1 MATLTQ
7 INKIVNDVS
16 VEDNTAAGAESAG
29 KNLDALQEK
38 SDSVADS
45 LSGIGTA
52 AQEAVEAVAKT
63 ADTAS
68 SALEDTAQS
77 GVKSLSTLRR
87 AVTGLRQEEKA
98 LQEDL
103 DRSSAA
109 GADTTAITSRLSE
122 VQDILGKTRDQ
133 IADLTQ
139 RQKAAADAQAAWNGE
154 LGQGSA
160 ATLGM
165 RDALMSLDQAQK
177 GVAGGLQGSMT
188 GSLKSFLQM
197 SAAAG
202 DEVASLTLRLQKE
215 QDRLE
220 QMRVQAADAVADG
233 MSQSDAD
240 AGVSSQQ
247 AKVDTTSQRLNDAR
261 RLRDALDQEA
271 EGHKNNSNAAKLESY
286 QLNILMDEAHKFLD
300 MVLSGGNPLQAA
312 FYEVPNAVGVLGGFR
327 KSVDLA
333 INAMTGPAGYVAA
346 AAAVGA
352 GLYKMGSM
360 AEEEQSRLAKLSTQ
374 LKATRDDAQHM
385 AGAIMSASD
394 SLKAMPGW
402 DESSA
407 RTAATTIGGT
417 YNFTGSSTDIST
429 LSGIARDAG
438 AIFGSLED
446 GLKAVQTAMVDPT
459 AEIEALYK
467 QHLPGVDAALV
478 EQVKNLQA
486 SGQQGAAYALVIGK
500 IRDASKDA
508 YDQGLTPFQRSLEN
522 LEKAASPVTHA
533 ISDLVTGMGGRLLEW
548 LTDLIKL
555 IPTTT
560 RPTTDGLAGKQLLDN
575 YAGGNHHYGLG
586 QVDPRYSSGYDIST
600 PQGNI
605 DAAIK
610 IFQEANARAGGNW
623 DNTLAY
629 YSGNKVGSSGQ
640 KSYNSSVYGYDIN
653 TLPSDT
659 SSLIDTETSRLG
671 LSSRLVN
678 LFKGV
683 IGHESGGHQYVDH
696 AGGVS
701 GSAAAVQHATSA
713 AVIDN
718 TRSVAGGA
726 ADAAGG
732 YSSSSWSEQRAG
744 IEAYI
749 EAQQKLQTT
758 QKAGSE
764 AWQETQERI
773 TTARVALADTLSPQ
787 EKITQGLTD
796 SLDPLKAQTGY
807 WRSMAEVVAQFDQ
820 TTRGT
825 GTDQQALTA
834 AMAAKQRQL
843 AAAYDDGTVSA
854 ERQARSQAAIADAA
868 GGSAVALQ
876 HATNYQQAYTEAQ
889 NDFSTTS
896 PEFAAAVAKRT
907 AALDA
912 STAAQMKTQQLQQN
926 AGLSDNLD
934 MIQAETASIGQ
945 NAEQRQVNLAVMQA
959 ELEKH
964 RQYGDVL
971 PQEAQDYIDLTGRVA
986 EASAEYQHQQ
996 ETLQELTGDI
1006 SSMADTLSSDV
1017 TQAFVDASNGGVTFK
1032 SVMQGL
1038 ETQIISMVAKLALIN
1053 PLLNAIDGQ
1062 SRTTLGDI
1070 SSVLSGASSSGGFGS
1085 GSIGSDPFG
1094 GAGTTIENFS
1104 SGGASSSVLGGST
1117 SWLSS
1122 GLKTNLFGTATVG
1135 NLLGGIGGGFGI
1147 GSALSGIGGGTK
1159 TNGMIGS
1166 AVGSAA
1172 GAAAGS
1178 FIPVVGT
1185 MLGGLIGGGLGGLLG
1200 GLFGHKKNPYT
1211 IDQVM
1216 TTGGSL
1222 SLGKTWNQAQTDQ
1235 ITEQLKSDIASFN
1248 KVLSTD
1254 GVTIGGGNGGLLGTV
1269 RDDKNNKDKSLQSV
1283 SLTDLLKQATYSTSD
1298 ATFQQALQQG
1308 LPSDATSVSDYATAI
1323 ANLKTM
1329 ADTVDQLG
1337 VAVSKFNSD
1346 GTVTVGSFT
1355 KATGDLKT
1363 ALDTALDG
1371 KSLSTSDLQT
1381 QISTITT
1388 FVDTTMPGL
1397 LKATVSGQQ
1406 SWVDQMAALKQ
1417 TYEAAASQA
1426 SQYGLDGTQLNA
1438 KYQSLYD
1445 QGFASQLD
1453 TLRQSD
1459 LSVQAR
1465 YQTATGDDEGAAL
1478 TNFDIS
1484 ADQQRQQLA
1493 DNWKN
1498 FLGDAYTSQ
1507 QEYISQSADLEKTLS
1522 AERLKIQQQYN
1533 DQALQSAES
1542 VMSSLET
1549 YGAGL
1554 ATSDAS
1560 PLSAADQYKVA
1571 NDNFTTD
1578 LTAAQGGSFTALQAM
1593 QGDMQTLL
1601 AQSKTFNGSGTA
1613 YAQDYARV
1621 MQALQSLGSIGTD
1634 DLTAS
1639 VMKEALKTSTDTLNT
1654 TLAQLVDLAT
1664 KQLSE
1669 TRMQSMK
1676 STTGK
1681 AA

>member
-68 SALEDTAQS
+68 SSLDDTAQS

-103 DRSSAA
+103 DRSSTA
-109 GADTTAITSRLSE
+109 GADTSAITSRLSE
-122 VQDILGKTRDQ
+122 VQDTLGKTRDQ

-160 ATLGM
+160 AAQGM
-165 RDALMSLDQAQK
+165 RDALISLDQAQK

-300 MVLSGGNPLQAA
+300 MVMSGGNPLQAA

-327 KSVDLA
+327 KAADLA
-333 INAMTGPAGYVAA
+333 VDAMTGPVGMVAG

-385 AGAIMSASD
+385 AGAIISASD

-486 SGQQGAAYALVIGK
+486 SGQQGAAYAQVIGK

-533 ISDLVTGMGGRLLEW
+533 ISDLVTGVGARLLEW

-555 IPTTT
+555 IPTTGKVS
-560 RPTTDGLAGKQLLDN
+560 TDGLAGSTVLDN

-586 QVDPRYSSGYDIST
+586 QVDPRYSSGYDVST

-683 IGHESGGHQYVDH
+683 IGHESGGHQYIDH

-701 GSAAAVQHATSA
+701 GSAASVQHATSA

-718 TRSVAGGA
+718 TRSLTGGT

-732 YSSSSWSEQRAG
+732 FSSSSWSEQRAG

-758 QKAGSE
+758 QKAGSD

-773 TTARVALADTLSPQ
+773 TSAKVALADTLSPQ

-854 ERQARSQAAIADAA
+854 ERQAKSQEAVADAA

-912 STAAQMKTQQLQQN
+912 NTAAQMKAQQLQQN

-996 ETLQELTGDI
+996 DTLQELTGDI

-1017 TQAFVDASNGGVTFK
+1017 TQAFVDASNGGVTLK

-1070 SSVLSGASSSGGFGS
+1070 SSVLSGASSSSSFGS

-1104 SGGASSSVLGGST
+1104 SGGASSSGLGGST

-1159 TNGMIGS
+1159 TNGTIGS
-1166 AVGSAA
+1166 AVGAAA

-1178 FIPVVGT
+1178 FIPVIGT
-1185 MLGGLIGGGLGGLLG
+1185 MLGGLIGGGLGGLVG

-1222 SLGKTWNQAQTDQ
+1222 
-1235 ITEQLKSDIASFN
+1235 
-1248 KVLSTD
+1248 
-1254 GVTIGGGNGGLLGTV
+1254 
-1269 RDDKNNKDKSLQSV
+1269 
-1283 SLTDLLKQATYSTSD
+1283 
-1298 ATFQQALQQG
+1298 
-1308 LPSDATSVSDYATAI
+1308 
-1323 ANLKTM
+1323 
-1329 ADTVDQLG
+1329 
-1337 VAVSKFNSD
+1337 
-1346 GTVTVGSFT
+1346 
-1355 KATGDLKT
+1355 
-1363 ALDTALDG
+1363 
-1371 KSLSTSDLQT
+1371 
-1381 QISTITT
+1381 
-1388 FVDTTMPGL
+1388 
-1397 LKATVSGQQ
+1397 
-1406 SWVDQMAALKQ
+1406 
-1417 TYEAAASQA
+1417 
-1426 SQYGLDGTQLNA
+1426 
-1438 KYQSLYD
+1438 
-1445 QGFASQLD
+1445 
-1453 TLRQSD
+1453 
-1459 LSVQAR
+1459 
-1465 YQTATGDDEGAAL
+1465 
-1478 TNFDIS
+1478 
-1484 ADQQRQQLA
+1484 
-1493 DNWKN
+1493 
-1498 FLGDAYTSQ
+1498 
-1507 QEYISQSADLEKTLS
+1507 
-1522 AERLKIQQQYN
+1522 
-1533 DQALQSAES
+1533 
-1542 VMSSLET
+1542 
-1549 YGAGL
+1549 
-1554 ATSDAS
+1554 
-1560 PLSAADQYKVA
+1560 
-1571 NDNFTTD
+1571 
-1578 LTAAQGGSFTALQAM
+1578 
-1593 QGDMQTLL
+1593 
-1601 AQSKTFNGSGTA
+1601 
-1613 YAQDYARV
+1613 
-1621 MQALQSLGSIGTD
+1621 
-1634 DLTAS
+1634 
-1639 VMKEALKTSTDTLNT
+1639 
-1654 TLAQLVDLAT
+1654 
-1664 KQLSE
+1664 
-1669 TRMQSMK
+1669 
-1676 STTGK
+1676 
-1681 AA
+1681 